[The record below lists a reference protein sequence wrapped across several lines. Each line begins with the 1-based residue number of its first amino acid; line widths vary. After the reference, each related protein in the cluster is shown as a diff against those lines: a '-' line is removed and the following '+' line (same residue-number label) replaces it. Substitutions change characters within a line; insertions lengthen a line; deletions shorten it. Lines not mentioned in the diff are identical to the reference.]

1 MLSFIFATFA
11 TRYTFLLNN
20 RVYCAGGFQ
29 TVSSRTKHITTEQRF
44 DVIANDAHVIIGV
57 WHVSPFMTD
66 MVAPG
71 ITRECQYQ
79 CIRKSKTKL

>member
-1 MLSFIFATFA
+1 L
-11 TRYTFLLNN
+11 
-20 RVYCAGGFQ
+20 
-29 TVSSRTKHITTEQRF
+29 RTKHITTEQRF
-44 DVIANDAHVIIGV
+44 DVIANDAHAIIGV